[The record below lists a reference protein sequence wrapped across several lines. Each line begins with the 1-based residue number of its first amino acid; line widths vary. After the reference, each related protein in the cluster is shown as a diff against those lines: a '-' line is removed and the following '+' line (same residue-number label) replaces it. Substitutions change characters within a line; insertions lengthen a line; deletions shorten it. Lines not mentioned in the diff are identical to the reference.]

1 MTAMTFSIDAIT
13 LGVVDTE
20 SARHFYTD
28 GLGLPVLAD
37 HGHFVSLGL
46 GEHAAPLGLYTNGAL
61 ASDAQVKPDGDGFRG
76 FTISYL
82 VEAPAAVDLVVETA
96 VAAGARVI
104 KPAKKS
110 IWGGY
115 GGVLEAPDGA
125 IWKIVTPAKKGGPI
139 TEIPAPTDVP
149 VLIGVA
155 DVKAS
160 VTFYES
166 LGLPVRKSYG
176 GKYADFVSGDG
187 TSTLGLYPWEA
198 LAKDAGVPP
207 EGNGFRSLT
216 LSHIVETP
224 EQVDAA
230 LAAAAAGGGSIAVPA
245 EKAEWGGYS
254 GYLADPD
261 GFLWK
266 VVCS

>member
-1 MTAMTFSIDAIT
+1 MTFSIDAIT
-13 LGVVDTE
+13 LGVLDTE
-20 SARHFYTD
+20 SARRFYTE
-28 GLGLPVLAD
+28 GFGLPVLAD
-37 HGHFVSLGL
+37 HGDFVSLGL
-46 GEHAAPLGLYTNGAL
+46 GDHAAPLSLYANGAL
-61 ASDAQVKPDGDGFRG
+61 ATDAQTKPDGDGFRG

-82 VEAPAAVDLVVETA
+82 VEAPAAVDLIIEQAT
-96 VAAGARVI
+96 AAGARVI

-115 GGVLEAPDGA
+115 GGVLQVPDGA
-125 IWKIVTPAKKGGPI
+125 IWKIVTPAKKGEAV
-139 TEIPAPTDVP
+139 TAIPAPTDVP

-160 VTFYES
+160 VAFYES
-166 LGLPVRKSYG
+166 LGMPVRKSYG

-187 TSTLGLYPWEA
+187 TSTLALYPWDA
-198 LAKDAGVPP
+198 LAKDAGVPAD
-207 EGNGFRSLT
+207 GSGFRSMT
-216 LSHIVETP
+216 LSRIVETP
-224 EQVDAA
+224 AEVDAA

-245 EKAEWGGYS
+245 EQAQWGGYS

-266 VVCS
+266 VACR